1 MKITLNGQM
10 HEISTGTTLQQ
21 LILEAGQKPEATV
34 VERNGD
40 IVERGIYP
48 SVSLEEGDTVELVQ
62 FVGGG

>member
-1 MKITLNGQM
+1 MKITLNG
-10 HEISTGTTLQQ
+10 EAREVSRGTTLQQ

-40 IVERGIYP
+40 IVDRAIYP
-48 SVSLEEGDTVELVQ
+48 SVHLEEGDTLELVQ